1 MRMELDIV
9 TDPAVTFYSEQIFY
23 GATVTYVDD
32 QGHAKTITT
41 LGIDDAD
48 IKANFLGSFGKS

>member
-1 MRMELDIV
+1 MRMELDSV

-48 IKANFLGSFGKS
+48 